1 MSHHH
6 IIAFIIAVA
15 VAVAVL
21 SSPQL
26 QRDLRNAVSS
36 IKADIVQLE
45 QSLNR

>member
-21 SSPQL
+21 NSPQL
-26 QRDLRNAVSS
+26 QKDLKNAVSS
-36 IKADIVQLE
+36 LRADVTQLLE
-45 QSLNR
+45 NH